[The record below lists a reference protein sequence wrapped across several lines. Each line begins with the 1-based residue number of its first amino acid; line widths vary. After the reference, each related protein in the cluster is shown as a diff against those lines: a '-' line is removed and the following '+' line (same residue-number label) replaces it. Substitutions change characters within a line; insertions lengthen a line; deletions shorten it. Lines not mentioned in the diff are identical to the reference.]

1 MPPGPHAPATPSP
14 VRRRL
19 GAARQRLRRAVL
31 GRRRLLAALCAGLAV
46 VAGVRAVA
54 APVPPG
60 VDVVVAARALPTGTV
75 LAASDLTT
83 ATLPPDTV
91 PDDVLTDPVGSV
103 LAGPV
108 ARGEPVTAVRVV
120 GQDLASD
127 GLVGTGRV
135 AVPVRLPDAG
145 AVDLLAIGD
154 RIDVVATDPQAG
166 SSDTVAAGVPVLALP
181 GTASDAG
188 GGAGPLG
195 QPGGRLVVLAVE
207 ETDVH
212 NLATAGAAT
221 FLTYVWSR

>member
-1 MPPGPHAPATPSP
+1 M
-14 VRRRL
+14 
-19 GAARQRLRRAVL
+19 
-31 GRRRLLAALCAGLAV
+31 
-46 VAGVRAVA
+46 A

-60 VDVVVAARALPTGTV
+60 VDVVVAARALPAGTV
-75 LAASDLTT
+75 LEESDLTT
-83 ATLPPDTV
+83 ATLPPVTV

-145 AVDLLAIGD
+145 AVDLLAVGD

-181 GTASDAG
+181 GAASDAG